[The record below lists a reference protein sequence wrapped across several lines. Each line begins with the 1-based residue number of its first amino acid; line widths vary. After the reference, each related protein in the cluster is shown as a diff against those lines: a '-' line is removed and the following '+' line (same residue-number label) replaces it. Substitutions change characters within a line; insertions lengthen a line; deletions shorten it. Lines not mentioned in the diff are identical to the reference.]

1 MAESFFVVAQQV
13 VILFILMSIGVLCN
27 KIGWLDSKAVKSLTN
42 IVLYFV
48 TPCVIINSFNREM
61 DRTLLRGLWVTALLS
76 FGIQI
81 FSIILASLVFRGNQN
96 EENRVLRFA
105 SVFSNCGFMGLPLQ
119 QALLGT
125 VGAFFG
131 AVYIAVFNV
140 IVWTYGIWEM
150 SGKKE
155 EISLKK
161 LVLNPGILGTAI
173 GMIIFLL
180 EIRLP
185 EVVAAPVR
193 YLACLNTPLPMIII
207 GYYLG
212 NLTVGA
218 FKKNLKQYLVI
229 ALRLFVVP
237 VAAILAMY
245 LLKVDSIIAVVCVIA
260 CAAPTASITAMFA
273 TLFGKDASLGAQMV
287 SVSTLI
293 SLISIPLVVTLARLL
308 IP

>member
-1 MAESFFVVAQQV
+1 M
-13 VILFILMSIGVLCN
+13 
-27 KIGWLDSKAVKSLTN
+27 
-42 IVLYFV
+42 
-48 TPCVIINSFNREM
+48 
-61 DRTLLRGLWVTALLS
+61 
-76 FGIQI
+76 
-81 FSIILASLVFRGNQN
+81 
-96 EENRVLRFA
+96 
-105 SVFSNCGFMGLPLQ
+105 
-119 QALLGT
+119 
-125 VGAFFG
+125 
-131 AVYIAVFNV
+131 
-140 IVWTYGIWEM
+140 
-150 SGKKE
+150 
-155 EISLKK
+155 
-161 LVLNPGILGTAI
+161 LNPGILGTAI